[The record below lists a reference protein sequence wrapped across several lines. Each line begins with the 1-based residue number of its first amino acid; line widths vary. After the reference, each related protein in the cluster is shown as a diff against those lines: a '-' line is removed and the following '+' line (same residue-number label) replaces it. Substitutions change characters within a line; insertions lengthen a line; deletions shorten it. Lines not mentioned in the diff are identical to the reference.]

1 MNIVK
6 ETIWIVTLF
15 DPFTS
20 ILKDKVL
27 AIAPHYIYIYIY
39 IVNQH
44 IVSFKKILPK

>member
-27 AIAPHYIYIYIY
+27 AIAPHYIYIYI
-39 IVNQH
+39 VNQH